1 MNVLLLNRMFKRWAV
16 IFFFFFLCFLPFG
29 IASSTAGL
37 KYWTCGVF
45 KNISEG
51 RWEQE
56 WLQEPGLSRAGAL
69 REARHQKYS
78 LNNAEAQIGPGRKGG
93 ALKSKRELENDKR
106 QSAGATLD
114 ETTCGLAAH
123 LHFNRVLIFRVRL
136 FGFRPPHSHHDAKL
150 LLLRQP
156 WQQVVSNSC
165 DGASGPFNCQQRG
178 SECDCWNTKASAHHV
193 GHLRHKAW
201 ILAEGHGRTTVM
213 MFLLWI

>member
-123 LHFNRVLIFRVRL
+123 LHFKFLFSGSDCSDSGLHIPTMTQNYYCSASPDNRLSVTAVMVPAVPSTVNRGALNVTVEI
-136 FGFRPPHSHHDAKL
+136 PKL
-150 LLLRQP
+150 LHTMWAIWDTRP
-156 WQQVVSNSC
+156 
-165 DGASGPFNCQQRG
+165 
-178 SECDCWNTKASAHHV
+178 
-193 GHLRHKAW
+193 RH
-201 ILAEGHGRTTVM
+201 EY
-213 MFLLWI
+213 